1 MLQVPLTNIH
11 HITMFTICELRTSH
25 FRFAPSF
32 SISHIQIQF
41 ENMFYKYTI
50 VKSQNICKHI
60 IWSEK
65 WKNNWCKIS
74 YLYRTW
80 CLSSCHSPS
89 PGKPTYS
96 TSAIWLIQAGPFS
109 RAVCCL
115 IPTMFVNPTLWFF
128 FRTQNWQEMEFNVF
142 CATIVIIQLDFET
155 QRVIFMIF
163 HQIILFKFQA
173 FQYGIY
179 VLQWFA
185 NGNNIMTNMP
195 VLWEISWWSMAFRGG
210 RYGMDVVPRD
220 LPFLLLSTFVEL
232 PAPLLHVIFGNV
244 YSYKRRKHNCD
255 EAMRIQWSMNTVPGR
270 ITKSY

>member
-185 NGNNIMTNMP
+185 NGNNIKTITCQCFEKFHGGQWLSEEEDMEWM
-195 VLWEISWWSMAFRGG
+195 LYQEIYPS
-210 RYGMDVVPRD
+210 YCC
-220 LPFLLLSTFVEL
+220 LLLL
-232 PAPLLHVIFGNV
+232 NYQLLYCMWYLEMFILIKEGNIIVI
-244 YSYKRRKHNCD
+244 KRW
-255 EAMRIQWSMNTVPGR
+255 ESSEVWIQCLEE
-270 ITKSY
+270 